1 MAKLSRY
8 EAEEMAAQVCEALRP
23 QILKVVADLL
33 AGEDED
39 GLTPEER
46 AKVDRTVAT
55 LARKMGGKQERAGGA
70 RKAG

>member
-1 MAKLSRY
+1 MAKLSRC
-8 EAEEMAAQVCEALRP
+8 EAEDLAAQVCEALRP

-46 AKVDRTVAT
+46 AKVDRTVAA
-55 LARKMGGKQERAGGA
+55 LGRKMGGKR
-70 RKAG
+70 